1 MSNFFRMPAWSVAVV
16 AAPVLLSTIAEAQTA
31 PPNLPAAI
39 MCYASADQS
48 WRIGYLYKINND
60 GSAIYMAP
68 NGNLA
73 ATLDSN
79 GVLLPP
85 KDRPAGLDCYGK
97 TLDELRSNGRVMELR

>member
-1 MSNFFRMPAWSVAVV
+1 MPAWSVAVV
-16 AAPVLLSTIAEAQTA
+16 IAPMLLSFTTIVQAQTA

-39 MCYASADQS
+39 MCYAAADQS

-73 ATLDSN
+73 ATLDAK
-79 GVLLPP
+79 GVLLEP